1 MQVTIYTTTTCPYC
15 KMLKDYLAQK
25 SVPFSEKLV
34 DNDEVLKNEMMQKSG
49 GYLGV
54 PFSVVT
60 KDTGEEIRVV
70 GFDRMKFDEVLK
82 V

>member
-1 MQVTIYTTTTCPYC
+1 MQVIIYTTQTCPYC
-15 KMLKDYLAQK
+15 KMLKDYLNQK
-25 SVPFSEKLV
+25 NIPFTEKLV
-34 DNDEVLKNEMMQKSG
+34 DGDELSKDEMMQKSG

-54 PFSVVT
+54 PFSVVI

-70 GFDRMKFDEVLK
+70 GFDRMKFDEVLG